1 MKASMCCLLSV
12 TLLWLVCT
20 LLTPVTLVAQI
31 SIGTYTVDSAVRHL
45 VLPWQANIT
54 STNWRSSSTL
64 RTVYLSS
71 GGRWRNDGAN
81 GAFQFTPNVVPPH
94 RESRFDS
101 FSETTYIVSNDSV
114 YRVKNDLVSA
124 VGKLPFIP
132 QSLVHAWDNRLLFLQ
147 NNNLIE
153 YNTENNPTELDTLLI
168 DVQQM
173 SCFDN
178 VAYVET
184 QSGVLRLDITTHSK
198 QPFAS
203 ISGATLL
210 TADDS
215 SVFFVSDSSLY
226 IARGEVVVDTIALSF
241 RHSAYSAVTDGK
253 RLLVLGKDSTAATAS
268 YSITLSSGTIA
279 YSGTLRLKS
288 PQLES
293 PGSGS
298 EVVAIGSTSGFVVY
312 NIANDQY
319 RVSMDYQHYEHNVTA
334 IVNVS
339 SNQLRV
345 AGVATGPTLGVS
357 SEKVAVFI
365 HFDLDRMQVS
375 DVFYITLAPDE
386 YYQPT
391 TLSDSS
397 VLCFTTSK
405 RVFAF
410 SDIVQEVVQSN
421 DVIIAAAIHDD
432 TVYYST
438 PRGLFQTNRSSEP
451 PQQIYSTES
460 SSFAVVSISVSEQ
473 GVIVSES
480 MPGTP
485 PTRKHSIVVK
495 GSAKEIPVPM
505 ASQYVA
511 CIPLDTTLILTGRYF
526 EGPSPRQRFKIGQLL
541 QNAFQENETF
551 EVNTGVD
558 IESYYRDT
566 VTGCAFPWGIFIY
579 DNQSKQSVLYSPT
592 TSLAEPFLA
601 CSRPRGG
608 RIWAVANDADSPRL
622 YQLTLPTITS
632 VETDWSKNAPL
643 KIVLDDNDIQVL
655 NGSQNVSFSIDNWSY
670 DGRMIARSVVN
681 DWYATDQIPIGSF
694 VTVKVQEQL
703 VALLTKARDGQLYV
717 HEYSNSRSSRVK
729 AR

>member
-1 MKASMCCLLSV
+1 MFSV

-31 SIGTYTVDSAVRHL
+31 SIGTYTVDSTVRHL
-45 VLPWQANIT
+45 VLPWQAKIT

-81 GAFQFTPNVVPPH
+81 GAFQFTSNVVPPH
-94 RESRFDS
+94 SESRFDS

-114 YRVKNDLVSA
+114 YRVKNDIVSA

-153 YNTENNPTELDTLLI
+153 CNTDNNPTELDTLLI

-203 ISGATLL
+203 IPGATLL

-345 AGVATGPTLGVS
+345 AGVATGPTLGIS

-421 DVIIAAAIHDD
+421 DVIVAAAIHDD

-495 GSAKEIPVPM
+495 GSAKEIPVPT
-505 ASQYVA
+505 ASQFVA

-566 VTGCAFPWGIFIY
+566 ITGCAFPWGIFIY

-622 YQLTLPTITS
+622 YQLTLPTVTS

-670 DGRMIARSVVN
+670 DGRVIARSVVN

-694 VTVKVQEQL
+694 VTVKVQEQI

-717 HEYSNSRSSRVK
+717 HEYSSSRCSRIR